1 MAKPVEDSYAC
12 GMRVKTGELVSL
24 GHGAWVRSEEVIA
37 VEPIR
42 EGRGPGRRTLVWVKG
57 LPDPLVASRSEE
69 ALLRSLGA
77 TDGAS
82 RQALLQGALQR
93 MTAAVDRIPPV
104 LLRVVEQETGEDLKS
119 IASEAKNEL
128 RQ

>member
-1 MAKPVEDSYAC
+1 MAALTTNPYASPV
-12 GMRVKTGELVSL
+12 RVKTGELVSL
-24 GHGAWVRSEEVIA
+24 GHGTWVRADEVVAI
-37 VEPIR
+37 EPIR
-42 EGRGPGRRTLVWVKG
+42 QGRGPGRRALVWVKG
-57 LPDPLVASRSEE
+57 LPEPLVASRSED
-69 ALLRSLGA
+69 ALLRALGA

-119 IASEAKNEL
+119 IAAEAKDQI
-128 RQ
+128 R

>member
-1 MAKPVEDSYAC
+1 MANSAGDSYAS
-12 GMRVKTGELVSL
+12 GVKVKTGELVSL
-24 GHGAWVRSEEVIA
+24 GHGIWVRSEEVVA

-42 EGRGPGRRTLVWVKG
+42 EGRGPGRRTFVWVKG
-57 LPDPLVASRSEE
+57 LPEPLVASRSED

-82 RQALLQGALQR
+82 RQALLQGALLR

-104 LLRVVEQETGEDLKS
+104 LLRVVEQETGEDLKAIS
-119 IASEAKNEL
+119 SQAKD
-128 RQ
+128 QIH

>member
-1 MAKPVEDSYAC
+1 MENVARDSYASPVK
-12 GMRVKTGELVSL
+12 VKTGELVSL
-24 GHGAWVRSEEVIA
+24 GHGVWVRAEEVVA

-57 LPDPLVASRSEE
+57 LPEPLVASRSEE

-77 TDGAS
+77 MDGAS
-82 RQALLQGALQR
+82 RQALLQGALLR

-119 IASEAKNEL
+119 ISSDAKDQI
-128 RQ
+128 R